1 MKPVGKLEDSKYKLV
16 SHLFCSWHVVK
27 NPNHWGGCTYLEGWL
42 GHLEV
47 KL

>member
-1 MKPVGKLEDSKYKLV
+1 MKRVGELGDSRYKLV

-27 NPNHWGGCTYLEGWL
+27 NPTHWGGCTYLEGWL
-42 GHLEV
+42 GHLGV